1 MARIKSGHDDDEYRG
16 DAYGMLKTPR
26 AYGGMATAPHHVAA
40 QAGAAV
46 LRAGGNAAE
55 AMLAMAATIAVVY
68 PHMNSI
74 GGDGFWLAAAPGQA
88 PTGIQACGPAARRA
102 TPELYLDE
110 GLSEIPSRGP
120 LAALTVPG
128 TVGGWQRALELARR
142 WGGRMPLPDLLAEA
156 IRHGRN
162 GIAVTASQARL
173 TRVKLPELNDVP
185 AFAQTYLEK
194 GSVPAEG
201 ARLRQP
207 ALAETLEQLGRAGL
221 DDFYRGDVARA
232 LAGDLEAAGSP
243 LGLQDLEAYQASF
256 VDPLS
261 VRLTGARAYN
271 LPPPTQGASSLA
283 ILAILDR
290 LGRPARDDFTLV
302 HATVEATKQ
311 AFILRDAEIRDPA
324 TMTVEPASLV
334 SEEAIARMAAAS
346 DRDEAL
352 SWPHEPAPG
361 DTIWM
366 GAIDAAGRAVSFIQS
381 LYWEF
386 GSGLVSRRTGVLM
399 QNRGVS
405 FRLAAGHPN
414 RLAPGRLPF
423 HTLNP
428 ALARFDDGRTMAYGT
443 MGGDGQPQTQAA
455 IFARY
460 AWGGMGLQEAVT
472 APRWL
477 LGRTWGE
484 ATTTLK
490 LERRLYE
497 DSATVLML
505 TGHHVERVEDFS
517 DLMGHAG
524 AVVRHADGLLEG
536 ASDPRSDGAV
546 AAL

>member
-1 MARIKSGHDDDEYRG
+1 
-16 DAYGMLKTPR
+16 MLKTPR
-26 AYGGMATAPHHVAA
+26 GYGGMATAPHHLAA

-46 LRAGGNAAE
+46 MRDGGNAAE
-55 AMLAMAATIAVVY
+55 AMLAMAAAIAVVY
-68 PHMNSI
+68 PHMNAI
-74 GGDGFWLAAAPGQA
+74 GGDGFWLAAAPGEEPVA
-88 PTGIQACGPAARRA
+88 IQACGPAARRA
-102 TPELYLDE
+102 TPELYLEQGASD
-110 GLSEIPSRGP
+110 IPSRGP

-128 TVGGWQRALELARR
+128 TVGGWRRALELVRR
-142 WGGRMPLPDLLAEA
+142 WGGRMPLADLLSEA
-156 IRHGRN
+156 IRHGRD
-162 GIAVTASQARL
+162 GIAITAGQARL
-173 TRVKLPELNDVP
+173 TAEKLQELKDVP
-185 AFAQTYLEK
+185 GFAETYFEA
-194 GSVPAEG
+194 GRVPSEG

-207 ALAETLEQLGRAGL
+207 ALADTLDRLASAGL

-232 LAGDLEAAGSP
+232 LASDLEAAGSP
-243 LGLQDLEAYQASF
+243 LRLADLESYKASF

-271 LPPPTQGASSLA
+271 LPPPTQGASALA

-290 LGRPARDDFTLV
+290 LGRPGRPIKDDFALV
-302 HATVEATKQ
+302 HKTVEATKQ

-324 TMTVEPASLV
+324 TMRLRPADLV
-334 SEEAIARMAAAS
+334 SDEAIARMAAAAE
-346 DRDEAL
+346 RDEAL
-352 SWPHEPAPG
+352 PWPHTPHPG

-366 GAIDAAGRAVSFIQS
+366 GAIDAQGRAVSFIQS
-381 LYWEF
+381 LYWEY
-386 GSGLVSRRTGVLM
+386 GSGLVSQRTGILM

-405 FRLAAGHPN
+405 FPLAEGHPN

-428 ALARFDDGRTMAYGT
+428 ALARFDDGRVMVYGT
-443 MGGDGQPQTQAA
+443 MGGEGQPQTQAA
-455 IFARY
+455 VFARY

-490 LERRLYE
+490 VERSLHE
-497 DSATVLML
+497 SVGTTLML
-505 TGHHVERVEDFS
+505 TGHDVERVDDFS